1 MEANI
6 ILIFCKVLSY
16 DLRQLFVT
24 TVTPIRRTRAVFSSK
39 CMTCTLQKDKENKWY
54 IFWVSLD
61 VCIKYSK
68 IIFTVQNCCPRSH
81 LLGRSSMKLSSVI
94 GSAEHLQ
101 NKHTIQPICN
111 VMLFNINCTWEQFL
125 NFALTYVHSPSLS
138 HKPVFFS
145 LALQLSWHD
154 HSPILHRNPAS
165 TSVIVTNEISKSLAT
180 IILNRWF
187 NSVNRKF

>member
-1 MEANI
+1 M
-6 ILIFCKVLSY
+6 IFCKALSY

-111 VMLFNINCTWEQFL
+111 VMLFNIKQFK
-125 NFALTYVHSPSLS
+125 FI
-138 HKPVFFS
+138 
-145 LALQLSWHD
+145 QLHLRTISKFC
-154 HSPILHRNPAS
+154 INLRAF
-165 TSVIVTNEISKSLAT
+165 SVIVT
-180 IILNRWF
+180 
-187 NSVNRKF
+187 